1 MRKGLAILFCALHA
15 VSVVAQRNVKDDIIR
30 TPMVGL
36 HYTAVFPMMDLAE
49 RYGYLN
55 QVGATLGYKTKRN
68 WVFGVEGN
76 FLFGNDIK
84 NDSLL
89 NHLMDD
95 KGNITEVGGGIAV
108 VQLFSRGF
116 NVNAHA
122 GKIIHQLGPNPN
134 SGVYVSFGIGY
145 MLTKIRIETTHD
157 VVPLIETD
165 NKRGYDRQAVGLSTH
180 QFIGYS
186 QISSR
191 NSLHFYAGFYANQ
204 GFTRFSRSYFYDT
217 GMPSNQS
224 LMYDFQLGIRAG
236 WYVPIYKRKAKK
248 IYFN

>member
-1 MRKGLAILFCALHA
+1 MQRIFLLLIGLLSGITILG
-15 VSVVAQRNVKDDIIR
+15 QRNVKDEIIR

-36 HYTAVFPMMDLAE
+36 HYTATFPMLDLAE

-55 QVGATLGYKTKRN
+55 QVGLTAGYKTRKN

-76 FLFGNDIK
+76 FLFGSKIK

-89 NHLMDD
+89 DNLRDNQ
-95 KGNITEVGGGIAV
+95 GNITEVGGGIAV
-108 VQLFSRGF
+108 VELFSRGF

-134 SGVYVSFGIGY
+134 SGLYVSFGVGY
-145 MLTKIRIETTHD
+145 MLSKIRIETTHD
-157 VVPLIETD
+157 VVPLIETE

-186 QISSR
+186 QISSK
-191 NSLHFYAGFYANQ
+191 SFVHFYVGFYANQ
-204 GFTRFSRSYFYDT
+204 GFTRYSRSYFYDT
-217 GMPSNQS
+217 GLPSDQS
-224 LMYDFQLGIRAG
+224 LLYDFQLGIRAG

>member
-1 MRKGLAILFCALHA
+1 MQRIFLLVVSLMGCLAIY
-15 VSVVAQRNVKDDIIR
+15 AQRNVKDEIIR

-36 HYTAVFPMMDLAE
+36 HYTAVFPMKDLAE

-55 QVGATLGYKTKRN
+55 QVGATFGYKTKKN

-76 FLFGNDIK
+76 FLFGNKIH

-134 SGVYVSFGIGY
+134 SGLYVSFGVGY

-157 VVPLIETD
+157 VVPLIEME

-191 NSLHFYAGFYANQ
+191 NFVHFYAGFYANQ
-204 GFTRFSRSYFYDT
+204 GFTRYSRSYFYDT
-217 GMPSNQS
+217 GMPSDPS
-224 LMYDFQLGIRAG
+224 LLYDFQLGIRAG

-248 IYFN
+248 IYFS